1 LNYAVGGEWN
11 GDPEKSPAA
20 DNAEQGRSVL
30 AGFWDFGTV
39 M

>member
-1 LNYAVGGEWN
+1 LNYAVGDEWN

-20 DNAEQGRSVL
+20 YNAEQGRSVL
-30 AGFWDFGTV
+30 AGFGNFGTV